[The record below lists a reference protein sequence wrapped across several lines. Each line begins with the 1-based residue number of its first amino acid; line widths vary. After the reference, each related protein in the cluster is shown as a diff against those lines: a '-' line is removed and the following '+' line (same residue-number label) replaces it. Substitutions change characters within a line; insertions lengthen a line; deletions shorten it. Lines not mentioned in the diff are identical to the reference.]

1 MPSLNPSLSL
11 PRYGS
16 PCPLLLMCVNC
27 FTKALGHVFKTLIA
41 DNYNDFRSWPVDFRW
56 DEVGTQSNG
65 YSALNDAGTAAG
77 VLLMQA
83 TPQGSR
89 SGSQTHFLNQIRDLS
104 RQLVSYALAHSLGR
118 WLVYPGSMFITTK
131 ALLPMLLEGQALLLD
146 KYKGQRAKLKACDGN
161 EIDTMFMDRRK
172 RPGRQN
178 RGLRLVICCEGNAG
192 FYEMGCLAAPLEAGY
207 SVLGWNHPGFAGSS
221 GDPSPQNDANA
232 MDVVVKY
239 ALHRLNFL
247 PECVVIY
254 GWSIGTFTATWA
266 TMTYPRL
273 GALVL
278 DAPFDDLM
286 PLALKVLPTF
296 CKGLVEHTVREH
308 FNLNV
313 AEQLCCYAGPVL
325 LIRRT
330 LDEVV
335 NTEALSS
342 ENSEDQAPRS
352 IDLEGNRGNYLL
364 LKLLKYRYPRVMT
377 VETMAAVK
385 HWLQAANPEQ
395 EAAVCQKYCVDGK
408 WCLTVLQNYKTKIIK
423 SRKKLRWKD
432 QNTSPN
438 PNGPDFPWSVGE
450 DLSPVQQKRLAI
462 FLAQKYMKNVEAT
475 HCCPLGAEDFQLP
488 WTL

>member
-1 MPSLNPSLSL
+1 MPSLSPSLSL

-16 PCPLLLMCVNC
+16 PCPLLFMCVNC
-27 FTKALGHVFKTLIA
+27 FAKAFGQVFKTLI
-41 DNYNDFRSWPVDFRW
+41 DGSYNDFRNWPVDFRW
-56 DEVGTQSNG
+56 DEVMGQSHG
-65 YSALNDAGTAAG
+65 APALKGAGAAGG

-83 TPQGSR
+83 TRQGGR
-89 SGSQTHFLNQIRDLS
+89 SGSQTHLLAQIRDLPL
-104 RQLVSYALAHSLGR
+104 QMASYALAHSLGR
-118 WLVYPGSMFITTK
+118 WLVYPGSTFLTTK
-131 ALLPMLLEGQALLLD
+131 ALLPLLLEGQALLLD

-161 EIDTMFMDRRK
+161 EIDTMFLDRRE
-172 RPGRQN
+172 RPGRWE

-221 GDPSPQNDANA
+221 GEPSPQNDANA

-254 GWSIGTFTATWA
+254 GWSIGSFAATWA
-266 TMTYPRL
+266 TMTYQQL

-286 PLALKVLPTF
+286 PLALKVLPPF

-313 AEQLCCYAGPVL
+313 AEQLCCYPGPVL

-342 ENSEDQAPRS
+342 ENSGDQGPRS
-352 IDLEGNRGNYLL
+352 INLEGNRGNNVL
-364 LKLLKYRYPRVMT
+364 LKLLQYRYPKVMT
-377 VETMAAVK
+377 DEAMAAVK
-385 HWLQAANPEQ
+385 HWLLAAKPEQ
-395 EAAVCQKYCVDGK
+395 EAEICQKYCVDSK
-408 WCLTVLQNYKTKIIK
+408 WCSTILQNYKTKIYK
-423 SRKKLRWKD
+423 SRKKLKWKD
-432 QNTSPN
+432 QSIFPN
-438 PNGPDFPWSVGE
+438 PHGTDFPWRVGE
-450 DLSPVQQKRLAI
+450 DLSPIQQKRLAI

-475 HCCPLGAEDFQLP
+475 HCCPLDAEDFQLP

>member
-1 MPSLNPSLSL
+1 MSSLTSSLSL

-16 PCPLLLMCVNC
+16 SCPLLLMCMNC
-27 FTKALGHVFKTLIA
+27 FAKSLGHVFKTLID
-41 DNYNDFRSWPVDFRW
+41 DNYNDFRSWPVDFLW
-56 DEVGTQSNG
+56 DEVSTQSNG
-65 YSALNDAGTAAG
+65 HPARSRAEAAEG

-89 SGSQTHFLNQIRDLS
+89 CGSQI
-104 RQLVSYALAHSLGR
+104 QLASYALAHSLGR

-146 KYKGQRAKLKACDGN
+146 RYKGQRAKLKACDGK
-161 EIDTMFMDRRK
+161 EIDTMFLDRRQQ
-172 RPGRQN
+172 PGSWN
-178 RGLRLVICCEGNAG
+178 LGLHLVICCEGNAG
-192 FYEMGCLAAPLEAGY
+192 FYEMGCLTAPLEAGY

-221 GDPSPQNDANA
+221 SDASPQNDANA

-247 PECVVIY
+247 PERVVIY

-266 TMTYPRL
+266 TMTYPQL

-296 CKGLVEHTVREH
+296 CNGLVERTVREH

-313 AEQLCCYAGPVL
+313 AEQLCCYPGPVL
-325 LIRRT
+325 LIRRM
-330 LDEVV
+330 LDEAV

-342 ENSEDQAPRS
+342 ENNDDQAPRA

-364 LKLLKYRYPRVMT
+364 LKLLKYRYPRAMT
-377 VETMAAVK
+377 DETVAAVK

-408 WCLTVLQNYKTKIIK
+408 WCLTILQKYKTKNNK
-423 SRKKLRWKD
+423 SRKKLRWKN
-432 QNTSPN
+432 QSTSPN
-438 PNGPDFPWSVGE
+438 PHGPDFPWKVGE
-450 DLSPVQQKRLAI
+450 DLSPFQQKRLAI
-462 FLAQKYMKNVEAT
+462 FLAQKYMKNIEAT
-475 HCCPLGAEDFQLP
+475 HCCPLGPEDFQLP

>member
-1 MPSLNPSLSL
+1 
-11 PRYGS
+11 
-16 PCPLLLMCVNC
+16 MCMNC
-27 FTKALGHVFKTLIA
+27 CTKALGHMFKTLIA

-56 DEVGTQSNG
+56 DEVSPQSNG
-65 YSALNDAGTAAG
+65 HPALTGAETAGG
-77 VLLMQA
+77 VLLKQA

-89 SGSQTHFLNQIRDLS
+89 NDSQTNFLDQLRDLP

-118 WLVYPGSMFITTK
+118 WLVYPGSMLITTK

-161 EIDTMFMDRRK
+161 EIDTMFLDRRK
-172 RPGRQN
+172 QPGSQD
-178 RGLRLVICCEGNAG
+178 RGLHLVICCEGNAG
-192 FYEMGCLAAPLEAGY
+192 FYEMGSLAAPLEAGY

-247 PECVVIY
+247 PERVVIY

-266 TMTYPRL
+266 TMTYQRL

-296 CKGLVEHTVREH
+296 CKGLVERTVREH

-313 AEQLCCYAGPVL
+313 AEQLCCYSGPVL

-342 ENSEDQAPRS
+342 ENNDDQAPRP

-377 VETMAAVK
+377 DETMGAVK

-408 WCLTVLQNYKTKIIK
+408 WCLTILQNYKTEISK
-423 SRKKLRWKD
+423 SRKKLRWKN
-432 QNTSPN
+432 QSTFPKLHS
-438 PNGPDFPWSVGE
+438 PDFPWSVGE
-450 DLSPVQQKRLAI
+450 DLSPAQQKRLAI

-475 HCCPLGAEDFQLP
+475 HCCPLDPEDFQLP